1 MTYIG
6 EQLWPGWI
14 GQGLIWLAFITSTVA
29 AILYYFTANEKNPLS
44 VLKRRKIAR
53 WLFYTCTTAIILAL
67 VILYYLILNHRFEYS
82 YVWQYSSK
90 DMPIAYIWS
99 CFWAGQEGSFLI
111 WAFWQAIVGIVL
123 LRTAKRWENS
133 VMTVYSA
140 IQALSV
146 STLLGIHYGWLQI
159 GKSPFTLLR
168 NVMGVNEP
176 EFFRQSDYLSNI
188 TDGNGLN
195 PLLENIWMTIH
206 PPTLFLGYAL
216 IAVPFAF
223 AIAGLWQKRY
233 DDWTHRARPWTL
245 ASMLVLG
252 TGILLGGL
260 WAYVSLT
267 FGGFWAWDPVE
278 NASLI
283 PWIILAAALHFQ
295 IMVIRKQRTGLW
307 AFLLTVAALFF
318 VQYASYLTKSGVLAQ
333 TSAHAFTGNSMVG
346 HMVVIM
352 LVILVVPLV
361 LLWIH
366 RKAFTKEH
374 EGQPAQRDFWMMIGS
389 IVLLLAAF
397 QIFIVTSVPVWN
409 KLFGLTFA
417 PPVDVVAF
425 YNKWQTFYAIG
436 ILILI
441 AISTYMSYK
450 KSQLTTFYRKSA
462 FAAGSALVVTIVLS
476 LFAPITQPQLVLL
489 TFAAL
494 YALIVSTD
502 VFIKLARLKINT
514 GAMLAHLGL
523 ATFIIGI
530 VITFSNTE
538 TISHNTSGIALQD
551 EQMNKEN
558 AMLIKGD
565 TVIMAHWRV
574 VYNHAEVKG
583 KETFYHIDFLS
594 GEGKPEKEF
603 TVTPSVNRN
612 TRMGYVFNPSTHRGL
627 FKDIFTYLTYAE
639 ENAGQMQEI
648 MAGEA
653 GMGDTLV
660 FENKALTITDL
671 AIENESKE
679 NGNFENLKIIAT
691 VDYIESDT
699 LKGKPVLKETLKV
712 TYQVKGREATSEPVL
727 TADGKKA
734 VIFDAVSEQPGK
746 IKLNLVEVT
755 PDFIVLKVNV
765 NPWINLVWIGALLLF
780 AGLITAMIHRPSRKK
795 RQNSHIT
802 HK

>member
-29 AILYYFTANEKNPLS
+29 AVLYYFTANEKNPLS

-53 WLFYTCTTAIILAL
+53 WLFYTCSAAIVLAL

-146 STLLGIHYGWLQI
+146 STLLGIHLGWLQI

-176 EFFRQSDYLSNI
+176 AFFRQSDYLSNI

-233 DDWTHRARPWTL
+233 EDWTHRARPWTL
-245 ASMLVLG
+245 AAMLVLG

-307 AFLLTVAALFF
+307 AYLLTVAALFF

-352 LVILVVPLV
+352 LIILIIPLV

-366 RKAFTKEH
+366 KKAFTKEH
-374 EGQPAQRDFWMMIGS
+374 EEQPTQRDFWMMIGS
-389 IVLLLAAF
+389 IVLLLSAF
-397 QIFIVTSVPVWN
+397 QIFFVTSVPVWN
-409 KLFGLTFA
+409 KLFGLTIA

-425 YNKWQTFYAIG
+425 YNKWQAFYAIA

-462 FAAGSALVVTIVLS
+462 FAAGSALVVTILLS

-551 EQMNKEN
+551 DQMNKEN

-565 TVIMAHWRV
+565 TVTMAHWRV

-639 ENAGQMQEI
+639 ENAGQMKEI
-648 MAGEA
+648 IAGEA

-679 NGNFENLKIIAT
+679 NGNFENLKIIVT

-712 TYQVKGREATSEPVL
+712 TYQVRGREAISEPVL

-765 NPWINLVWIGALLLF
+765 NPWINLVWIGAILLF

>member
-14 GQGLIWLAFITSTVA
+14 GQGLIWLAFITSTLSA
-29 AILYYFTANEKNPLS
+29 LLYYFSTQEKNPLA
-44 VLKRRKIAR
+44 LLRRRKIAR
-53 WLFYTCTTAIILAL
+53 WLFYTCSGAIILAL

-111 WAFWQAIVGIVL
+111 WAFWQALVGLIL
-123 LRTAKRWENS
+123 LKTAKRWENS
-133 VMTVYSA
+133 VMTVYAA

-168 NVMGVNEP
+168 HVMGGNEP
-176 EFFRQSDYLSNI
+176 DFFRQPDYLSQI

-223 AIAGLWQKRY
+223 AIAGVWQKRY
-233 DDWTHRARPWTL
+233 EDWTHRARPWTL

-295 IMVIRKQRTGLW
+295 VMVIRKQRTGLW
-307 AFLLTVAALFF
+307 AYLLTVAALFF

-352 LVILVVPLV
+352 IMILIVPLI
-361 LLWIH
+361 LLWLNQ
-366 RKAFTKEH
+366 RAFLKDH
-374 EGQPAQRDFWMMIGS
+374 EERPAQRDFWMMIGS

-397 QIFIVTSVPVWN
+397 QIFFVTSVPVWN
-409 KLFGLTFA
+409 KLFGLTIA

-425 YNKWQTFYAIG
+425 YNKWQAFYAIAV
-436 ILILI
+436 LILI

-450 KSQLTTFYRKSA
+450 KSQLTIFYRKSA
-462 FAAGSALVVTIVLS
+462 IAAGSALVLTILLS
-476 LFAPITQPQLVLL
+476 LFAPITKPLLVLL
-489 TFAAL
+489 AFSAL
-494 YALIVSTD
+494 YALIVSGD
-502 VFIKLARLKINT
+502 VFIKLAKLKINT

-523 ATFIIGI
+523 ALFIIGV

-538 TISHNTSGIALQD
+538 TISHNTSGIALDD
-551 EQMNKEN
+551 EQMNQEN

-565 TVIMAHWRV
+565 TVTMAPWRV
-574 VYNHAEVKG
+574 VYSHAEVKG

-594 GEGKPEKEF
+594 GQGKAVKEF

-612 TRMGYVFNPSTHRGL
+612 TRMGYVFNPSTHRGI
-627 FKDIFTYLTYAE
+627 FQDIFTYLTYAE
-639 ENAGQMQEI
+639 ENAGQMREL
-648 MAGEA
+648 MTGEV
-653 GMGDTLV
+653 GLGDTLV
-660 FENKALTITDL
+660 KETMALTITNL
-671 AIENESKE
+671 AIENKNKEES
-679 NGNFENLKIIAT
+679 NYDNITIVAT
-691 VDYIESDT
+691 VDYLTSDHSAANGE
-699 LKGKPVLKETLKV
+699 KKETLNV

-734 VIFDAVSEQPGK
+734 IIFDAVSEQPGK
-746 IKLNLVEVT
+746 IKLKVVEVT

-765 NPWINLVWIGALLLF
+765 NPWINLVWIGAILLF
-780 AGLITAMIHRPSRKK
+780 SGLITAMIHRPSRKK
-795 RQNSHIT
+795 RQSNHFT